1 MNRKPVPEN
10 ERFECQ
16 QLSIESQRLEA
27 IGKTMYDHRT
37 DLQIR
42 CLQNTIRKEY
52 ASGSILHRGF
62 YCPSPVYDII
72 SGNAKRGKLLKK
84 PFIKSKP
91 SHEYGF
97 DVDGYLLYC
106 KRFDNTVVSTE
117 YLDYSPDTVHGMLLD
132 GEGFISVITEE
143 TYDQGRL
150 MRFLQCSCMPTDDGF
165 YCHQAYCEE
174 YEYDEEGLRCCKTQN
189 LLFPLP
195 DTSIFLKSTF
205 PQSTQWPVYCSDE
218 FLFQRADGY
227 LSGYTC
233 GQQTYRISVRRKA

>member
-1 MNRKPVPEN
+1 MITEPICRFDASKIPFEKNTPPAASCTAVFIAPVRYTTLLTEIQSEEN
-10 ERFECQ
+10 C
-16 QLSIESQRLEA
+16 S
-27 IGKTMYDHRT
+27 K
-37 DLQIR
+37 
-42 CLQNTIRKEY
+42 N
-52 ASGSILHRGF
+52 
-62 YCPSPVYDII
+62 P
-72 SGNAKRGKLLKK
+72 LLKANLAM
-84 PFIKSKP
+84 SMVLTLT
-91 SHEYGF
+91 
-97 DVDGYLLYC
+97 DLLYC

-150 MRFLQCSCMPTDDGF
+150 MRFLQCSYMPTDDGF

-174 YEYDEEGLRCCKTQN
+174 YEYDEAGLCYCKTQN

>member
-1 MNRKPVPEN
+1 MITEPICRFDVSKIPFEKNTPPAASCTAVFIAQVRYTTLLTEIQSEEN
-10 ERFECQ
+10 C
-16 QLSIESQRLEA
+16 S
-27 IGKTMYDHRT
+27 K
-37 DLQIR
+37 
-42 CLQNTIRKEY
+42 N
-52 ASGSILHRGF
+52 
-62 YCPSPVYDII
+62 P
-72 SGNAKRGKLLKK
+72 LLKAN
-84 PFIKSKP
+84 PAMSMVLTLT
-91 SHEYGF
+91 
-97 DVDGYLLYC
+97 DLLYC
-106 KRFDNTVVSTE
+106 KRFDSTVVSTE

-143 TYDQGRL
+143 IYDQGRL

-233 GQQTYRISVRRKA
+233 GQQTNRISVRRKA